1 MRRWPFI
8 FIALLVTLA
17 FGCVSEPKPVVKD
30 TAHFDARNRL
40 LSAGGVTN
48 VYDALNNRIG
58 QTAGTNTTVY
68 VVNPNAQLP
77 QVLMRIKNG
86 VTNYYVYG
94 GGLLYQVTETA
105 AGTNTL
111 TYHYDYRGST
121 IALSSD
127 SGLVTDR
134 IEYSAYGLT
143 TYRAGTSDTPFL
155 FNGRYGVQSDANGLM
170 FMQARYYNPYLC
182 RFINPDP
189 SGFGGGLNFYAYAN
203 GNPVSLIDPYGLGA
217 IGESHVDLT
226 WFNAPTPAQQ
236 EAQQILAG
244 FVNLATLGVANLASS
259 AINGTDLNG
268 DALSAGDAF
277 QQVEENGAFVAS
289 LALALPTD
297 GGSLEAEAAIDG
309 GLQGTRVAGAAETT
323 AIKEGSFSVVDWSGY
338 PAGVP
343 KPAGP
348 FRLLEGTEYD
358 TARTA
363 ANQANNHIRIQQG
376 LRGQQVDV
384 HEIQPVKFD
393 GSPTDPA
400 NKIILDRTLHRQ
412 QVNPWWNQLQRNIT
426 GN

>member
-1 MRRWPFI
+1 M
-8 FIALLVTLA
+8 
-17 FGCVSEPKPVVKD
+17 
-30 TAHFDARNRL
+30 
-40 LSAGGVTN
+40 
-48 VYDALNNRIG
+48 
-58 QTAGTNTTVY
+58 
-68 VVNPNAQLP
+68 
-77 QVLMRIKNG
+77 
-86 VTNYYVYG
+86 
-94 GGLLYQVTETA
+94 LYQVTETST
-105 AGTNTL
+105 GTNTL

-121 IALSSD
+121 IALSAD
-127 SGLVTDR
+127 SGIVTDR

-143 TYRAGTSDTPFL
+143 TYREGANDTPFL

-297 GGSLEAEAAIDG
+297 GGSLEAEAAIAE
-309 GLQGTRVAGAAETT
+309 GLQGTRVAGDAGIKYIGKLEDLQGIPRSQTLLDQLPDLGSARANYYQNSSVLRKALRDGYEIRDASAYRPNGSLDPTRLRPDRTVGQSFLGAERN
-323 AIKEGSFSVVDWSGY
+323 ILNNKGLSLSPSGAY
-338 PAGVP
+338 VP
-343 KPAGP
+343 K
-348 FRLLEGTEYD
+348 
-358 TARTA
+358 
-363 ANQANNHIRIQQG
+363 
-376 LRGQQVDV
+376 
-384 HEIQPVKFD
+384 
-393 GSPTDPA
+393 
-400 NKIILDRTLHRQ
+400 
-412 QVNPWWNQLQRNIT
+412 
-426 GN
+426 